1 MGTRKANKKRKYI
14 KSIKSSKKSKKW
26 LIVII
31 ISVVLLT
38 CISFIILL
46 RSSALL
52 RVEVRG
58 LNRLNAVDIINQS
71 GVSVYN
77 NKNLF
82 FLPKDGIQSN
92 IERNKLIKVLDI
104 KIAIPDLLI
113 IEVEERDTI
122 ALLEHEGRIYEVV
135 NENYLIINNLV
146 VNYNVPYITGLKI
159 ETGKETIENEY
170 TKYIIDLLNKL
181 KKDNK
186 DVYDTISEI
195 NGFGDDLIIYPRI
208 YRTKVLV
215 EKYVKEEKIIEL
227 AAILKALQERDEY
240 VSEIDFRFNEAI
252 IREQ

>member
-1 MGTRKANKKRKYI
+1 MSASKVNKKRK
-14 KSIKSSKKSKKW
+14 SIKTIKPSKKSKKW
-26 LIVII
+26 LIII
-31 ISVVLLT
+31 VISVILLT
-38 CISFIILL
+38 FISFIILL
-46 RSSALL
+46 KSSALL

-58 LNRLNAVDIINQS
+58 LNRLNAVDVINQS

-82 FLPKDGIQSN
+82 FLPKDGIKSN
-92 IERNKLIKVLDI
+92 IEKNKLIKVIDI

-113 IEVEERDTI
+113 IEVEERDSI
-122 ALLEHEGRIYEVV
+122 ALLEYEGRIYEVV
-135 NENYLIINNLV
+135 SDNYIILNNLV

-159 ETGKETIENEY
+159 ETGKEIIEDEY
-170 TKYIIDLLNKL
+170 TKYIIDLLGNL

-195 NGFGDDLIIYPRI
+195 NGFGNDLIIYPRI

-227 AAILKALQERDEY
+227 AAILKALQERGEY
-240 VSEIDFRFNEAI
+240 VSEIDFRFDEAI
-252 IREQ
+252 IRE

>member
-1 MGTRKANKKRKYI
+1 MLARKVNKKRKSVKII
-14 KSIKSSKKSKKW
+14 KPSKKNKKW
-26 LIVII
+26 FVFII
-31 ISVVLLT
+31 FSVVLLT
-38 CISFIILL
+38 LISLIILL

-58 LNRLNAVDIINQS
+58 LDRLNAVDIINQS

-82 FLPKDGIQSN
+82 FLPKDGIKSN
-92 IERNKLIKVLDI
+92 IEKNKLIKVLDI
-104 KIAIPDLLI
+104 KISVPDLLI

-135 NENYLIINNLV
+135 SDNYIIISNLV

-170 TKYIIDLLNKL
+170 TKYIIDLLSQL

-227 AAILKALQERDEY
+227 AAILKALQERGEY

-252 IREQ
+252 IRE